1 MHVLNVAVRRPE
13 IGNGDQHAGRRRQQ
27 LLRERPR
34 IRDVLKHLQAE
45 TDIKPLFGLEG
56 QKVGGNALNRRRPV
70 RLVMSI
76 ETFVGIQSNHSR

>member
-1 MHVLNVAVRRPE
+1 
-13 IGNGDQHAGRRRQQ
+13 
-27 LLRERPR
+27 
-34 IRDVLKHLQAE
+34 VLKHLQAE